1 MKIKTLVMI
10 LSLLPL
16 NIATMWLMACS
27 ETSTA
32 GGTVDGNSIAEVH
45 IDSVKVFADALSASM
60 DKPEIDSTVFWY
72 KINFNGVGEEVFSY
86 EEMEPL
92 FYCSINVYRSE
103 YGVRTVESFSRGGLS
118 LRTFFVTLNDEG
130 IVFHEKIDNSYMA
143 GDNRWEGDLSAF
155 EKSCENKG
163 WNLYRHYVAFPEKE
177 FHLTC
182 SLSKDHLTATIDEV
196 LDGYVEKMKQQ
207 CMEDK

>member
-1 MKIKTLVMI
+1 MKNRIPCYVLALLCTL
-10 LSLLPL
+10 LWGLF
-16 NIATMWLMACS
+16 ACS
-27 ETSTA
+27 EDRTA

-45 IDSVKVFADALSASM
+45 IDSVKVFADALPAGM
-60 DKPEIDSTVFWY
+60 DESGIDSTVFWY

-118 LRTFFVTLNDEG
+118 LRTFFVTVSDEG
-130 IVFHEKIDNSYMA
+130 VVFHEKLDNSYA
-143 GDNRWEGDLSAF
+143 PEENRWEGDLSAF

-163 WNLYRHYVAFPEKE
+163 WNLYRHYVDFPEKE

-182 SLSKDHLTATIDEV
+182 SSPEVPLTENPDDILERYAESIKQKC
-196 LDGYVEKMKQQ
+196 LDYK
-207 CMEDK
+207 

>member
-1 MKIKTLVMI
+1 MKNRIPYYVLA
-10 LSLLPL
+10 LLCPL
-16 NIATMWLMACS
+16 LWGLFACS
-27 ETSTA
+27 EDRTA
-32 GGTVDGNSIAEVH
+32 GGTVDGNSIAEVR
-45 IDSVKVFADALSASM
+45 IDSVKVFADALPAGM
-60 DKPEIDSTVFWY
+60 DESEIDSTIFWY

-118 LRTFFVTLNDEG
+118 LRTFFVTLSDEG
-130 IVFHEKIDNSYMA
+130 VVFHEKLDNSYAPGESRGERDLA
-143 GDNRWEGDLSAF
+143 GF
-155 EKSCENKG
+155 EKSCEAKG
-163 WNLYRHYVAFPEKE
+163 WNLYRHYVDFPEKE
-177 FHLTC
+177 IHLTC
-182 SLSKDHLTATIDEV
+182 YTSKDHLTETMDEV

>member
-1 MKIKTLVMI
+1 M
-10 LSLLPL
+10 
-16 NIATMWLMACS
+16 
-27 ETSTA
+27 
-32 GGTVDGNSIAEVH
+32 DGNSIAEVH
-45 IDSVKVFADALSASM
+45 IDSVKVFADALPAGM
-60 DKPEIDSTVFWY
+60 DESEIDSTIFWY

-118 LRTFFVTLNDEG
+118 LRTFFVTLSDEG
-130 IVFHEKIDNSYMA
+130 VVFHEKLDNSYA
-143 GDNRWEGDLSAF
+143 PEENRWEGDLSAF

-163 WNLYRHYVAFPEKE
+163 WNLYRHYVDFPEKE
-177 FHLTC
+177 LHLTC
-182 SLSKDHLTATIDEV
+182 YTSKDHLTEAMDEV

>member
-1 MKIKTLVMI
+1 M
-10 LSLLPL
+10 
-16 NIATMWLMACS
+16 
-27 ETSTA
+27 
-32 GGTVDGNSIAEVH
+32 DGNSIAEVH

-72 KINFNGVGEEVFSY
+72 KINFNGAGEEVFSY

-118 LRTFFVTLNDEG
+118 LRTFFVTLSDEG
-130 IVFHEKIDNSYMA
+130 VVFHEKLDNSYAPGESRGERDLA
-143 GDNRWEGDLSAF
+143 GF
-155 EKSCENKG
+155 EKSCEAKG
-163 WNLYRHYVAFPEKE
+163 WNLYRHYVDFPEKE
-177 FHLTC
+177 IHLTC
-182 SLSKDHLTATIDEV
+182 YTSKDHLTETMDEV

>member
-1 MKIKTLVMI
+1 MKNRIPCYVLALLCTL
-10 LSLLPL
+10 LWGLF
-16 NIATMWLMACS
+16 ACS
-27 ETSTA
+27 EDRTA

-72 KINFNGVGEEVFSY
+72 KINFNGAGEEVFSY

-118 LRTFFVTLNDEG
+118 LRTFFVTLSDEG
-130 IVFHEKIDNSYMA
+130 VVFHEKLDNSYAPGESRGERDLA
-143 GDNRWEGDLSAF
+143 GF
-155 EKSCENKG
+155 EKSCEAKG
-163 WNLYRHYVAFPEKE
+163 WNLYRHYVDFPEKE
-177 FHLTC
+177 IHLTC
-182 SLSKDHLTATIDEV
+182 YTSKDHLTETMDEV

>member
-1 MKIKTLVMI
+1 MKNRIPYYVLALLCTL
-10 LSLLPL
+10 LWGLF
-16 NIATMWLMACS
+16 ACS
-27 ETSTA
+27 KDNTA

-60 DKPEIDSTVFWY
+60 DKPEIDSTIFWY

-118 LRTFFVTLNDEG
+118 LRTFFVTLSDEG
-130 IVFHEKIDNSYMA
+130 VVFHEKLDNSYAPGESRGERDLA
-143 GDNRWEGDLSAF
+143 GF
-155 EKSCENKG
+155 EKSCEAKG
-163 WNLYRHYVAFPEKE
+163 WNLYRHYVDFPEKE
-177 FHLTC
+177 IHLTC
-182 SLSKDHLTATIDEV
+182 YTSKDHLTETMDEV

>member
-1 MKIKTLVMI
+1 MKNRIPCYVLA
-10 LSLLPL
+10 LLCPL
-16 NIATMWLMACS
+16 LWGLFACS
-27 ETSTA
+27 EDRTA

-45 IDSVKVFADALSASM
+45 IDSVKVFADALPAGM
-60 DKPEIDSTVFWY
+60 DESEIGSTIFWY

-118 LRTFFVTLNDEG
+118 LRTFFVTLSDEG
-130 IVFHEKIDNSYMA
+130 VVFHEKLDNSYAPGESRGERDLA
-143 GDNRWEGDLSAF
+143 GF
-155 EKSCENKG
+155 EKSCEAKG
-163 WNLYRHYVAFPEKE
+163 WNLYRHYVDFPEKE
-177 FHLTC
+177 IHLTC
-182 SLSKDHLTATIDEV
+182 YTSKDHLTETMDEV

>member
-1 MKIKTLVMI
+1 MKIKILVMI

-45 IDSVKVFADALSASM
+45 IDSVKVFVDALSASM
-60 DKPEIDSTVFWY
+60 DKPKIDSTVFWY
-72 KINFNGVGEEVFSY
+72 KINFNGAGEEVFSY
-86 EEMEPL
+86 EETEPF
-92 FYCSINVYRSE
+92 FYCSINIYRSE
-103 YGVRTVESFSRGGLS
+103 YGVRTVEGFSKGSLA

-143 GDNRWEGDLSAF
+143 GDNRWERDLSAF

-163 WNLYRHYVAFPEKE
+163 WNLYRDYVAFPEKE

-182 SLSKDHLTATIDEV
+182 YTSKDHLTETMDEV

>member
-1 MKIKTLVMI
+1 MKNRIPYYVLA
-10 LSLLPL
+10 LLCPL
-16 NIATMWLMACS
+16 LWELFACS
-27 ETSTA
+27 EDRTA
-32 GGTVDGNSIAEVH
+32 GGTVDGNSIAEVR
-45 IDSVKVFADALSASM
+45 IDSVKVFADALPAGM
-60 DKPEIDSTVFWY
+60 DESEIDSTIFWY

-118 LRTFFVTLNDEG
+118 LRTFFVTLSDEG
-130 IVFHEKIDNSYMA
+130 VVFHEKLDNSYAPGESRGERDLA
-143 GDNRWEGDLSAF
+143 GF
-155 EKSCENKG
+155 EKSCEAKG
-163 WNLYRHYVAFPEKE
+163 WNLYRHYVDFPEKE
-177 FHLTC
+177 IHLTC
-182 SLSKDHLTATIDEV
+182 YTSKDHLTETMDEV

>member
-1 MKIKTLVMI
+1 MR
-10 LSLLPL
+10 
-16 NIATMWLMACS
+16 N
-27 ETSTA
+27 ST
-32 GGTVDGNSIAEVH
+32 I
-45 IDSVKVFADALSASM
+45 
-60 DKPEIDSTVFWY
+60 FWY

-118 LRTFFVTLNDEG
+118 LRTFFVTLSDEG
-130 IVFHEKIDNSYMA
+130 VVFHEKLDNLYAPGESRGERDLA
-143 GDNRWEGDLSAF
+143 GF

-163 WNLYRHYVAFPEKE
+163 WNLYRHYVDFPEKE

-182 SLSKDHLTATIDEV
+182 SSPEVPLTENPDDILERYAED
-196 LDGYVEKMKQQ
+196 MKQKCQ
-207 CMEDK
+207 DYK